1 MNEVLSIPICRLPG
15 GDDIP
20 LPIYMSEGAAGMDL
34 FAAVDRDVEIV
45 PGERVLIPTGIAVA
59 LPRGYEAQI
68 RPRSGLALR
77 HGVTLVNTPGTIDE
91 DYRGEIGVI
100 LINHGQFPFQVRR
113 GDRVAQ
119 MVIQRIVRVSWELSE
134 RLDVTARGEGGFG
147 HTLMNASAK
156 T

>member
-1 MNEVLSIPICRLPG
+1 MNEILNIPICRLHG
-15 GDDIP
+15 GNDLP
-20 LPIYMSEGAAGMDL
+20 LPAYMSEGAAGMDL
-34 FAAVDRDVEIV
+34 FAAVDHDVEIA
-45 PGERVLIPTGIAVA
+45 PGERILIPTGIAVA

-100 LINHGQFPFQVRR
+100 LINHGQFPFQIRR
-113 GDRVAQ
+113 GDRIAQ

-134 RLDVTARGEGGFG
+134 HLDDTSRGEGGFG
-147 HTLMNASAK
+147 HTLTNTGAK
-156 T
+156 I